1 MLQHRLAEHEAY
13 LNGFNKVFKAIDTD
27 RDGWLDRKEFGDL
40 MNRLKIGLDSREI
53 QSLYDKLPSNE

>member
-1 MLQHRLAEHEAY
+1 

-27 RDGWLDRKEFGDL
+27 GDGWLDRKEFGDL

-53 QSLYDKLPSNE
+53 QSLYDQLPSNE